1 MTLKLDKNN
10 IWSMNTPNLINLF
23 TEMMKS
29 ETDKKY
35 LTLNQCSKIL
45 YSINQSIVLW
55 GNDEYIKFIN
65 SLKNSSIVN
74 LVLFQIFHIS
84 FGVLIS
90 NFVPKNKRFVIAL
103 FAFIYFLLIWVVLSD
118 KFINLVYKRR
128 RGIGIS

>member
-1 MTLKLDKNN
+1 MHN
-10 IWSMNTPNLINLF
+10 
-23 TEMMKS
+23 
-29 ETDKKY
+29 
-35 LTLNQCSKIL
+35 
-45 YSINQSIVLW
+45 
-55 GNDEYIKFIN
+55 KFLN

-74 LVLFQIFHIS
+74 LVLFQVFHIS

>member
-23 TEMMKS
+23 TEIMKS

-65 SLKNSSIVN
+65 SLNESTMMYYTTNNLTTKGQKTIITRENIQTVKNDFDYLLILFSSI
-74 LVLFQIFHIS
+74 LPLMI
-84 FGVLIS
+84 L
-90 NFVPKNKRFVIAL
+90 NKKHKLMVM
-103 FAFIYFLLIWVVLSD
+103 
-118 KFINLVYKRR
+118 K
-128 RGIGIS
+128 

>member
-10 IWSMNTPNLINLF
+10 TWSMNTPNLINLF

-29 ETDKKY
+29 ETNKKY

-65 SLKNSSIVN
+65 SLNESTMMFYTTNNLTTKGQKTIITRENIQTVKNDFDYLLILFSSI
-74 LVLFQIFHIS
+74 LPLMI
-84 FGVLIS
+84 L
-90 NFVPKNKRFVIAL
+90 NKKHKLMVM
-103 FAFIYFLLIWVVLSD
+103 
-118 KFINLVYKRR
+118 K
-128 RGIGIS
+128 

>member
-65 SLKNSSIVN
+65 SLNESTMMFYTTNNLTTKGQKTIITRENIQTVKNDFDYLLILFSSI
-74 LVLFQIFHIS
+74 LPLMI
-84 FGVLIS
+84 L
-90 NFVPKNKRFVIAL
+90 NKKHKLMVM
-103 FAFIYFLLIWVVLSD
+103 
-118 KFINLVYKRR
+118 K
-128 RGIGIS
+128 

>member
-10 IWSMNTPNLINLF
+10 IWSINTPNMINLF

-29 ETDKKY
+29 ETNKKY

-65 SLKNSSIVN
+65 SLNESTMMFYTTNNLTTKGQKTIITRENIQTVKNDFDYLLILFSSI
-74 LVLFQIFHIS
+74 LPLMI
-84 FGVLIS
+84 L
-90 NFVPKNKRFVIAL
+90 NKKHKLMVM
-103 FAFIYFLLIWVVLSD
+103 
-118 KFINLVYKRR
+118 K
-128 RGIGIS
+128 

>member
-10 IWSMNTPNLINLF
+10 TWSMNTPNMINLF

-29 ETDKKY
+29 ETNKKY

-65 SLKNSSIVN
+65 SLNESTMMFYTTNNLTTKGQKTIITRENIQTVKNDFDYLLILFSSI
-74 LVLFQIFHIS
+74 LPLMI
-84 FGVLIS
+84 L
-90 NFVPKNKRFVIAL
+90 NKKHKLMVM
-103 FAFIYFLLIWVVLSD
+103 
-118 KFINLVYKRR
+118 K
-128 RGIGIS
+128 

>member
-55 GNDEYIKFIN
+55 ENDEYIKFIN
-65 SLKNSSIVN
+65 SLNESTMMYYTTNNLTTKGQKTIITRENIQTVKNDFDYLLILFSSI
-74 LVLFQIFHIS
+74 LPLMI
-84 FGVLIS
+84 L
-90 NFVPKNKRFVIAL
+90 NKKHKLMVM
-103 FAFIYFLLIWVVLSD
+103 
-118 KFINLVYKRR
+118 K
-128 RGIGIS
+128 